1 MDKINSFCRYIF
13 DHNQKKKK
21 KKLIGA
27 SIPAVKT
34 YLFESH
40 ARRGSPVQSVSL
52 HLPLDDG

>member
-13 DHNQKKKK
+13 DHNKKKK
-21 KKLIGA
+21 KKKIGA

-34 YLFESH
+34 DLFESH
-40 ARRGSPVQSVSL
+40 ARRGSPVQPVSL